1 MSLSEI
7 QKRINS
13 AETQFSKPI
22 GSTKLIAVSKVQ
34 PIERIKSVLDQGH
47 RVFGE
52 NRVQEAQSKWPEFKE
67 QYHSISNKNVVRGL
81 HFQLP
86 PYDHAKLVYCTDSEV
101 MDFVLDIR
109 LGSPTY
115 GKYFSTKLNFEKG
128 NMIYIPSGCAHGF
141 CTLDKKATLIY
152 NVTTIHNFDFD
163 MGIKWDSAGIIWPI
177 ENPIVSEKDQS
188 FPIFKNFSSPFIFN
202 VLEK

>member
-1 MSLSEI
+1 MKISPTKIHGCYEI
-7 QKRINS
+7 FPEIVKDSRGIFIKN
-13 AETQFSKPI
+13 FHKPSFEKA
-22 GSTKLIAVSKVQ
+22 GLLT
-34 PIERIKSVLDQGH
+34 
-47 RVFGE
+47 
-52 NRVQEAQSKWPEFKE
+52 EFKE
-67 QYHSISNKNVVRGL
+67 QYHSISHKNVVRGL

-86 PYDHAKLVYCTDSEV
+86 PFDHAKLVYCTDSEV